1 VLSAP
6 AHLRTRLRTA
16 AWIARTV
23 ATDLRYGG
31 VLAGNARSRGPG
43 SYAVANTPYSVLP
56 HIFAGRIR
64 RDDTLVDVGCGK
76 GRVINW
82 WLSRG
87 LRNRIVGLEID
98 PDVAAATRRR
108 LRAFPNVTIV
118 CADAAVAAPDDAT
131 LLYLYN
137 PFDRAATERF
147 KANLTQRF
155 ACGIR
160 VLYWNPYWAEVFEDD
175 PRWDVEVME
184 LPRVSDPRIAGA
196 HRRYAALTLRA
207 E

>member
-1 VLSAP
+1 MTAP
-6 AHLRTRLRTA
+6 GPIRRRVKTG

-23 ATDLRYGG
+23 ATDLRYGAILSG
-31 VLAGNARSRGPG
+31 TARSRGAG
-43 SYAVANTPYSVLP
+43 AYAVANTPYSALP

-64 RDDTLVDVGCGK
+64 REDVLVDVGCGK

-87 LRNRIVGLEID
+87 LRNRIVGIEID
-98 PDVAAATRRR
+98 PGVASATRRR
-108 LRAFPNVTIV
+108 LRSFPNVTILNG
-118 CADAAVAAPDDAT
+118 DAATAVPDDAT

-137 PFDRAATERF
+137 PFDRATTERF
-147 KANLTQRF
+147 KANLAQRF
-155 ACGIR
+155 AGDVTVI
-160 VLYWNPYWAEVFEDD
+160 YWNPHWVEVFEDD
-175 PRWDVEVME
+175 PRWAVQVME

-196 HRRYAALTLRA
+196 HRRYAAIMLQP